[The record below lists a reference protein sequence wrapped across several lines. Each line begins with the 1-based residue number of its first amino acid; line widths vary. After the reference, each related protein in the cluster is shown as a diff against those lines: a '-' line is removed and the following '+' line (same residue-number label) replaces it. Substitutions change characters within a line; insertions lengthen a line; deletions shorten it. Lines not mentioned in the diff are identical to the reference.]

1 MQFALNGT
9 QRQYQAFMKR
19 ILGISA
25 FYHDAAAAIT
35 VDGNIVAAAQE
46 ERFTREKQTAD
57 FPVEAIKYCLEEAGL
72 ELDELDAIVFYD
84 KPLLK
89 FERLLE
95 TYYAF
100 SPKGLVS
107 FVKAIPVWLRE
118 KMFLKKQIY
127 DGLKQIGSYDK
138 KGVKLLFPEHHL
150 SHAASAFLPSPFK
163 KAAILT
169 IDGVGEWSTASIGM
183 GEGNDITILKELH
196 FPHSVGLLYSAF
208 TYFLGFKVNSGE
220 YKLMGL
226 APYGNP
232 ESAETE
238 KFKEIIKS
246 TLVSI
251 KADGSVW
258 LDQSYFNY
266 ATGLRMAR
274 DKKWEKLFGFPK
286 RVDEK
291 GLQQHHCNLA
301 LAIQQVTEEIVL
313 KMARYTKELTGADYL
328 CMAGGVALN
337 CVANGKLL
345 REGIFK
351 EIYVQPAAGDA
362 GGALGA
368 ALAVNYLYY
377 QEERKIE
384 APDQMQGAYL
394 GPDYSDKEILTMS
407 KKVKAVFKRYDAFEG
422 LAAEAASKIAEGK
435 VVGWFQGRMEFGPR
449 ALGNRSILGDAR
461 NPEMQ
466 KKLNLQIK
474 YREGF
479 RPFAPSVLSE
489 DKGAY
494 FELEHDSP
502 YMLMVAPVKEER
514 RKVLPEGFHDMP
526 LWDKLYYERSDV
538 QSITHLDFSARI
550 QTVHRETNPKYW
562 GLINAFKEQTGYGL
576 VVNTSFNV
584 RGEPVVCTP
593 YDAYRCFMST
603 EMDYLVINDYL
614 YCKTEQP
621 DWENKE
627 RWRIRFKMD

>member
-1 MQFALNGT
+1 
-9 QRQYQAFMKR
+9 MKK

-25 FYHDAAAAIT
+25 FYHDSAAAIT
-35 VDGNIVAAAQE
+35 INGEIIAAAQE

-57 FPVEAIKYCLEEAGL
+57 FPVQAIKYCLEETGL
-72 ELDELDAIVFYD
+72 EIDELDVIVFYD

-107 FVKAIPVWLRE
+107 FIKAIPVWLRE

-127 DGLKQIGSYDK
+127 DGLREVGNYSK
-138 KGVKLLFPEHHL
+138 KEVKLLFPEHHL
-150 SHAASAFLPSPFK
+150 SHAASAFFPSPFK

-169 IDGVGEWSTASIGM
+169 VDGVGEWSTASIGV
-183 GEGNDITILKELH
+183 GEGNSLKIIKEMH

-232 ESAETE
+232 ESDQTAR
-238 KFKEIIKS
+238 FREIIKDK
-246 TLVSI
+246 LVSI
-251 KADGSVW
+251 KEDGSIW
-258 LDQSYFNY
+258 LDQAYFNY

-274 DKKWEKLFGFPK
+274 DRKWEQLFGFPV
-286 RVDEK
+286 RTDEN
-291 GLQQHHCNLA
+291 LLEQHHCDLA

-313 KMARYTKELTGADYL
+313 KMASHAKEVTGADYL

-345 REGIFK
+345 RSGIFK
-351 EIYVQPAAGDA
+351 DIYIQPAAGDA
-362 GGALGA
+362 GGAPGA
-368 ALAVNYLYY
+368 AVAAHYLYF
-377 QEERKIE
+377 QEERSPQS
-384 APDQMQGAYL
+384 PDAMAGSYL
-394 GPDYSDKEILTMS
+394 GPDYSDKEIASMS
-407 KKVKAVFKRYDAFEG
+407 RKVKAVFKRYEAFG
-422 LAAEAASKIAEGK
+422 DLAAEVASRIAEGN

-461 NPEMQ
+461 NPDMQ
-466 KKLNLQIK
+466 KKLNLRIK

-489 DKGAY
+489 DRETY
-494 FELEHDSP
+494 FQLESDSP
-502 YMLMVAPVKEER
+502 YMLFVAPVKEER
-514 RKVLPEGFHDMP
+514 RKQLPEGYHDMP
-526 LWDKLYYERSDV
+526 LWDKLYHERSDV
-538 QSITHLDFSARI
+538 QSVTHLDFSARI
-550 QTVHRETNPKYW
+550 QTVHKETNPRYW
-562 GLINAFKEQTGYGL
+562 QLINAFKKETGYGL

-584 RGEPVVCTP
+584 RGEPIVCTP
-593 YDAYRCFMST
+593 YDAYTCFMST
-603 EMDYLVINDYL
+603 EMDYLVINNYL
-614 YCKTEQP
+614 YCKTDQP
-621 DWENKE
+621 DWENREK
-627 RWRIRFKMD
+627 WRVRFKMD